1 MTLNHFQSHSLSFF
15 FLRIMHILSHVWSY
29 PGKGKKFNSRPSFFL
44 ISFPFSAK
52 MSDFL
57 LEQLMKYTVHAESNF
72 PIKWSL
78 CHTLSVLI
86 FCCNMN
92 SLPSQVMPSESCSV
106 VSDSL
111 HRLYSHG
118 ILQARILEWVAFPFP
133 RGSSQP
139 REPTRVSCFTDR
151 FFTSSATKEAQQYCS
166 GYEQSENFPNLYIL
180 LPLLKIKVQFI

>member
-1 MTLNHFQSHSLSFF
+1 MTLNHFQGRSLF
-15 FLRIMHILSHVWSY
+15 FLRIMYILSHVRSY
-29 PGKGKKFNSRPSFFL
+29 PGKAKKFNSPPSFFL

-78 CHTLSVLI
+78 CHSLSVLFFI
-86 FCCNMN
+86 YFFCSMN
-92 SLPSQVMPSESCSV
+92 SLPSQVSCSV

-111 HRLYSHG
+111 HRLYIHG
-118 ILQARILEWVAFPFP
+118 ILQARTLEWVASPFP

-139 REPTRVSCFTDR
+139 REPTRVSCITDR
-151 FFTSSATKEAQQYCS
+151 FFTS
-166 GYEQSENFPNLYIL
+166 
-180 LPLLKIKVQFI
+180 